1 MPNETPAPGE
11 QQQSV
16 DQILQ
21 NIVNEHPQLAEPTRQ
36 GGMTRDYNPVNLPND
51 DTAQSYYRAHVP
63 EGQPEPTSPPPAAGQ
78 TPTPAPAGQ
87 TPEPQPGGLVFG
99 KYKSID
105 EANSGY
111 WKLVDEL
118 KTRDAENRA
127 LKAVNLHLEQVFG
140 GFRQERPEP
149 TPQHIPVQ
157 LLPDQT
163 PVIPMDRIRETTDA
177 RAAQIARETVTQILG
192 PLQALS
198 GAQARVS
205 SEYPEFNT
213 RQSEFSTWLN
223 LNPTYQERAARDP
236 EGGLELAWL
245 RFQNE
250 SAQRRQSA
258 SAQTTTIAQQQVTQ
272 ARSQAG
278 AVANNGGG
286 GATRRTTDV
295 QARANQLNELWNYG
309 QQTGDWKP
317 YKNFRTAEALGDSF
331 LNDLDRTNWGTR

>member
-11 QQQSV
+11 QTV

-21 NIVNEHPQLAEPTRQ
+21 NIVNEHPQLAEPTQQ
-36 GGMTRDYNPVNLPND
+36 GGLTRDYNPVNLPND
-51 DTAQSYYRAHVP
+51 TTAQSYYRAHVP
-63 EGQPEPTSPPPAAGQ
+63 NDGQPQPQPLEPAPAS
-78 TPTPAPAGQ
+78 TTPAPAQ
-87 TPEPQPGGLVFG
+87 AAQPEGLVFG
-99 KYKSID
+99 KYKSLD

-118 KTRDAENRA
+118 KSRDAENRA

-140 GFRQERPEP
+140 GFREPRPDP

-163 PVIPMDRIRETTDA
+163 PVIPMDRVREATDA

-205 SEYPEFNT
+205 SEYPEFNA
-213 RQSEFSTWLN
+213 RQGEFAQWLN
-223 LNPTYQERAARDP
+223 LNPNYQERATRDP
-236 EGGLELAWL
+236 DAGLELAWL
-245 RFQNE
+245 RFRNE
-250 SAQRRQSA
+250 TAQRQQA
-258 SAQTTTIAQQQVTQ
+258 VSAQTTNVAQQQVNQ

-295 QARANQLNELWNYG
+295 QARATQLTELWNYG

-317 YKNFRTAEALGDSF
+317 YKNFRTAEALGEPF
-331 LNDLDRTNWGTR
+331 LNDLERTSWGSR